1 LLNKIYQEIF
11 QKAEKIAM
19 EPKKQNCWEYMKCG
33 REPEGKK
40 IAKLGICPVAVDST
54 FNGFN
59 QGTNAGRLC
68 WLVEGTF
75 CDGKVQGTFA
85 EKRDSCRDC
94 DFYKQVHTEEEVTEL
109 FTDTMSIFALTH
121 IGLVIKSNEDR
132 YLIKKLTDGSV
143 LLAIADGLGG
153 EVAGDYA
160 AEIIMGK
167 LAGIHHVTMDSE
179 QQELELLAKDIDLS
193 INSEAEKNPALEGMG
208 STLVGVLLRDGF
220 AHWVH
225 VGDSRLYV
233 LRENQLIQITEDQ
246 TFARFLLE
254 EGEITPEQ
262 APTHYSRHIMDQ
274 CVGCG
279 ICEPETGLL
288 KIQNK
293 DLLILSTDGLHK
305 EIPSETM
312 VSLLNAE
319 TSLKTKAQS
328 MVQAALDTGGKDNIT
343 IVIAEL

>member
-1 LLNKIYQEIF
+1 
-11 QKAEKIAM
+11 
-19 EPKKQNCWEYMKCG
+19 MKCG
-33 REPEGKK
+33 REPKGKK
-40 IAKLGICPVAVDST
+40 IAKLGICPVAVDPT

-68 WLVEGTF
+68 WLVAGTF
-75 CDGKVQGTFA
+75 CNGKVQGTFA
-85 EKRDSCRDC
+85 EKQSSCRNC
-94 DFYKQVHTEEEVTEL
+94 DFYKQVHTEEGVAEL
-109 FTDTMSIFALTH
+109 STDTMSIFALTH
-121 IGLVIKSNEDR
+121 IGLVRKSNEDR

-143 LLAIADGLGG
+143 LLAVADGLGG

-160 AEIIMGK
+160 AEIIMGR
-167 LAGIHHVTMDSE
+167 LAGIHHVTMDIE

-193 INSEAEKNPALEGMG
+193 INSEAEKDPDLEVMG
-208 STLVGVLLRDGF
+208 STLICILLRDGF

-233 LRENQLIQITEDQ
+233 LRDRQLIQMTEDQ

-262 APTHYSRHIMDQ
+262 VPTHYSRHIMDQ

-279 ICEPETGLL
+279 ICEPETGRLEV
-288 KIQNK
+288 QDK
-293 DLLILSTDGLHK
+293 DLLLLTTDGLHK
-305 EIPSETM
+305 KIPPETLLA
-312 VSLLNAE
+312 LLNAK
-319 TSLKTKAQS
+319 TSIKTKAQS
-328 MVQAALDTGGKDNIT
+328 LVQVALDTGGKDNIT